1 MENSTINNSPNGNK
15 EEANNL
21 KSQVSNETISESLDT
36 IAFYL
41 FEAIKRK
48 SNHQLQKKGV

>member
-1 MENSTINNSPNGNK
+1 MESSTINNSSNEKK
-15 EEANNL
+15 EESNNL
-21 KSQVSNETISESLDT
+21 KSQVSNEAISESIDT

-48 SNHQLQKKGV
+48 SNHQFQKKGA